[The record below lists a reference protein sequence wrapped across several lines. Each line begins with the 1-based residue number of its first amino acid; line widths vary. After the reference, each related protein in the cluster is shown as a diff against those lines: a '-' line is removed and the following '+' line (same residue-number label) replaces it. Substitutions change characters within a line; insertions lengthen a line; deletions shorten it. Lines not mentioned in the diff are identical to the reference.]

1 MVIIY
6 IYVYNDK
13 TSYIVLV
20 FILTLQSYNLA
31 RTFFWKDYIVYI
43 G

>member
-1 MVIIY
+1 MVMIY

-13 TSYIVLV
+13 TSYIILV

-31 RTFFWKDYIVYI
+31 RTISWKDYIVYI